1 MEGSQEARQSSEA
14 KSLGI
19 FRFVKR
25 ILGFFRSNW
34 LVLGFG
40 LACVLGYFFP
50 HVAARGGIIH
60 SEYSILYG
68 AIGSIFLINGMQLS
82 PAKLK
87 EHATNWRLH
96 IIVQGINLVLIP
108 VIQLIIVRTVI
119 IASGVSSGTIDA
131 SILVGMVVVSCIPTT
146 IASNVV
152 MTRNAGGDEAAAI
165 IEVVIGNVVGSFLS
179 PWLIYGFLPN
189 DEEFESLKPAKS
201 DTLGPMYAN
210 VMQQLGLSV
219 LLPLVIGQSLRWTLP
234 KRVAWALRT
243 FYLGQFCS
251 VMLMLVAWS
260 TFSGAFQTGALTA
273 LPKSSVIF
281 NVFVNI
287 AEYVLFTA
295 ICYWITS
302 PPKVLARLINM
313 YVADSRLSLWLPSI
327 IRRAVMVRKMPEE
340 LVVAVCFCG
349 AAKTASVGIPL
360 AAAMWSQLDNFT
372 ISSIQVPVLLYT
384 VEQVFV
390 GQFFTIFFKWWLCRS
405 KQRTG
410 DTESTTTREQ
420 IYAIEEHEDG
430 AHGSGEDRNCGIS
443 AELIDQDALQEKDAS
458 RPQ

>member
-1 MEGSQEARQSSEA
+1 MDVSPVVREDAET
-14 KSLGI
+14 K
-19 FRFVKR
+19 KR
-25 ILGFFRSNW
+25 PTTLRIANRVLGFIGNNW

-50 HVAARGGIIH
+50 HVAARGGIIR

-68 AIGSIFLINGMQLS
+68 GIGLIFFINGMQLS
-82 PAKLK
+82 PEKLK
-87 EHATNWRLH
+87 EHVKNWRLH
-96 IIVQGINLVLIP
+96 IVVQGISLVLIP
-108 VIQLIIVRTVI
+108 VIQLVI
-119 IASGVSSGTIDA
+119 IRIVIAAGGVSSGTIDA

-189 DEEFESLKPAKS
+189 DEEFDSLRPAKAN
-201 DTLGPMYAN
+201 TLGPMYAN

-219 LLPLVIGQSLRWTLP
+219 LLPLVVGQVLRWTYP
-234 KRVAWALRT
+234 KQVSWTLKT
-243 FYLGQFCS
+243 FYLAQFCS
-251 VMLMLVAWS
+251 VLLMLVAWS

-281 NVFVNI
+281 NVLLNV
-287 AEYVLFTA
+287 AEYILFTA
-295 ICYWITS
+295 ICYWIAS
-302 PPKVLARLINM
+302 PPGVLIRPING
-313 YVADSRLSLWLPSI
+313 YVADSWLGLHVPGV
-327 IRRAVMVRKMPEE
+327 IRRAVTLKKMPKE

-349 AAKTASVGIPL
+349 AAKTTSVGIPL
-360 AAAMWSQLDNFT
+360 VAAMWAQLDNFT

-390 GQFFTIFFKWWLCRS
+390 AQFFTIFFRWWLH
-405 KQRTG
+405 RTEKG
-410 DTESTTTREQ
+410 MLDAESTTTREQ
-420 IYAIEEHEDG
+420 EDASHEQGVNTELDG
-430 AHGSGEDRNCGIS
+430 GGEREVQ
-443 AELIDQDALQEKDAS
+443 AELSNAGVLREKKHVS
-458 RPQ
+458 

>member
-1 MEGSQEARQSSEA
+1 MSEAPGAHGRAEARERPRAAQVA
-14 KSLGI
+14 K
-19 FRFVKR
+19 RV
-25 ILGFFRSNW
+25 LGFVLSNW

-50 HVAARGGIIH
+50 HVAARGGIIR

-68 AIGSIFLINGMQLS
+68 GIGLIFFINGMQLS

-87 EHATNWRLH
+87 EHVTNWHLH
-96 IIVQGINLVLIP
+96 IVVQGTNLVLIP
-108 VIQLIIVRTVI
+108 VIQLIIVHIVI
-119 IASGVSSGTIDA
+119 AAGGVSSGTVDA

-152 MTRNAGGDEAAAI
+152 MTRNSGGDEAAAI

-179 PWLIYGFLPN
+179 PWLIYGFLPSGG
-189 DEEFESLKPAKS
+189 EFDSLKPAKA

-219 LLPLVIGQSLRWTLP
+219 LLPLVVGQSLRWTFP
-234 KRVAWALRT
+234 KQVSWTLKT
-243 FYLGQFCS
+243 FYLAQLCS
-251 VMLMLVAWS
+251 VLLMLVAWS

-281 NVFVNI
+281 NVFLNI

-295 ICYWITS
+295 ICYWVAS
-302 PPKVLARLINM
+302 PPEAVTRLING
-313 YVADSRLSLWLPSI
+313 YVADSKLGSSLPGL
-327 IRRAVMVRKMPEE
+327 IRRAVTVKRMPKE

-349 AAKTASVGIPL
+349 AAKTTSVGIPL

-390 GQFFTIFFKWWLCRS
+390 AQFFTIFFKWWL
-405 KQRTG
+405 QRAKKG
-410 DTESTTTREQ
+410 ALDAESTTTRELGPVTDEQ
-420 IYAIEEHEDG
+420 EGSRHLEGGIISHHEVP
-430 AHGSGEDRNCGIS
+430 
-443 AELIDQDALQEKDAS
+443 AESTNANMSHEKHVS
-458 RPQ
+458 